1 MKLYIIIVYMCD
13 EKKNKKLKKK
23 KTKENPLFPKANQLP
38 CPNGHSICQCH
49 PELRRTKKVAPQ
61 R

>member
-1 MKLYIIIVYMCD
+1 MCD